1 MTLESGKRQQARP
14 LLLPSMSGSGGAEII
29 IGPLDT
35 ARFWASR
42 AVLEADGKRHIRRFV
57 TCNMELDR
65 AR

>member
-1 MTLESGKRQQARP
+1 
-14 LLLPSMSGSGGAEII
+14 MSGSGGAEII

-42 AVLEADGKRHIRRFV
+42 AVLEADGKRPIRRFV